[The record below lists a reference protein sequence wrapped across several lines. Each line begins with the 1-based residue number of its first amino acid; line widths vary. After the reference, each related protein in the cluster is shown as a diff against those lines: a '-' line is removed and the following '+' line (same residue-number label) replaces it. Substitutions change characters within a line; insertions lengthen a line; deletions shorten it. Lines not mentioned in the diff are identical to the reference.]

1 MHSSVYK
8 NIHAESP
15 LVLPS
20 GIHFHH
26 YCLDENNKKR
36 IQAFLDTLF
45 DPHQSFSTT
54 IEKHL
59 TTIKS
64 YISGGQSFEDFLHK
78 YNNSALCGFVWTNA
92 TISYRCRTCATNPC
106 MSLCPNCFHN
116 GNHQEHDAS
125 MFQSIGGGI
134 CDCGDITV
142 MNPNSFCKHH
152 GPNRLPNAPIPQ
164 SLIRCAQIVLPRLIL
179 RLIQYLR
186 SHATPIKSNP
196 YSTMV
201 DFNSLASLFDL
212 IDDLNNA
219 GSSIRSIF
227 TDCLLN
233 SEFYEQFNTQSSFN
247 DLPNIAYDVYLQ
259 QLNAATSLLIPT
271 SLRTDNS
278 LAYFHIRKAT
288 CLLDEIFFWL
298 TQYQIPERLLKF
310 VLMLLADFNFKR
322 SCIQSFLNIYGMS
335 IDRLAHCRNSRDRIN
350 SSRIAQISVQMFSNT
365 DIIIQAIKEYYLME
379 LMLSSLYSIFSNIL
393 TYCQLQEP
401 KENYH
406 LVVFEIDFSKNMHYW
421 PIISDFINVLSHE
434 NASREFL
441 SEKRFFITWIKI
453 MSWFQGMHVNHHG
466 TESELLLQSN
476 TNYLF
481 AFTIEAECC
490 AMVLWIFLAHLM
502 KPIVKNQVTFH
513 IPLHR
518 YISILNYVSLN
529 YQDGELKNLFPIENE
544 MFLLNL
550 AVFPLRIQVAKYE
563 IMTNTIWSQQSYEMQ
578 IQSDMYCSTRGNNC
592 SYMND
597 ADIFLLQ
604 LISTLVNMNVFMEM
618 FFKSFYVPEWLIQ
631 NTENNL
637 TFEKSSYVTLLEGS
651 LIVLAS
657 IVAFS
662 PHLELNDYE
671 HRRTELINALAIQD
685 CHYSYLDEHIAEP
698 KGFSTSKHG
707 IQSIVDDIAE
717 YIPPTIDI
725 TNEPKQGQ
733 YKLKDF
739 LWEDEF
745 DPLHVLL
752 RISRRD
758 LFETTMQ
765 RYTQWVKLMN
775 TFSYETNLWP
785 PYRLH
790 KPKDQFQT
798 NLRCILQSRYLHGF
812 FFSIC
817 HWMMNETM
825 IHEDILS
832 LVVYLCELAVD
843 DLIRRF
849 KYGEY
854 LNGYAPSATEPP
866 QCQNILGIN
875 HSVSLEKVCT
885 TIETS
890 NPSHVTNGTSKI
902 NSCRVT
908 DKTEFLNK
916 VEQCYARRTVKFN
929 QISEHEQ
936 EIQKKWDEL
945 IMTKDSSI
953 SNEMFYSMPS
963 YDLENQFIRSDSH
976 LNNHLTEEQNDQT
989 RAFIK
994 KKKNKIEGIV
1004 DGKYETFYDQDNLL
1018 INAHT
1023 VIENISFEHVVVD
1036 FENDTTESVCKEES
1050 NKEDSC
1056 TNTRLDQPSVNLNT
1070 ISIQTKSK
1078 YITET
1083 KCINMSLVQMLVH
1096 LLSKIILKIN
1106 DLNSSNISLSDLL
1119 DKTRRKKESQRVGD
1133 GTVYL
1138 GRLLIKFE
1146 QLCDECRVQIN
1157 ETISQLDQSQSNN
1170 NVDRITKKTK
1180 TNAIHK
1186 KISADIATKQQKLL
1200 ITSNDEHKEDE
1211 KMFSLTNDNNV
1222 ECCICQSK
1230 EDRDSLGLVIRLIDT
1245 GVLGVREIDETTDN
1259 YLPLSTNDS
1268 STDES
1273 SLKDF
1278 STCCHLYTN
1287 DKEQLSPINQKHNL
1301 TCAQVYEDKIRSMF
1315 QIFSEV
1321 IKNFHFIRIPNV
1333 KPRKVYQN
1341 LLQTVGELA

>member
-1 MHSSVYK
+1 MHSSAYK

-26 YCLDENNKKR
+26 YCLDESNKKR

-78 YNNSALCGFVWTNA
+78 YNNSVLCGFLWTNA
-92 TISYRCRTCATNPC
+92 AVSYRCRTCATNPC

-152 GPNRLPNAPIPQ
+152 GPSRLPNAPIPQ

-201 DFNSLASLFDL
+201 DFDSLASLFDL

-233 SEFYEQFNTQSSFN
+233 SDFYEQFNTQSSFN

-259 QLNAATSLLIPT
+259 QLNAATSLLIPI

-310 VLMLLADFNFKR
+310 VLMLLTDFNFKR

-335 IDRLAHCRNSRDRIN
+335 IDRWTHCRNSRDRIN
-350 SSRIAQISVQMFSNT
+350 RSRIAQISVQLFSNT

-379 LMLSSLYSIFSNIL
+379 LMLSSLYFIFSNIL
-393 TYCQLQEP
+393 TCCQLQEP

-406 LVVFEIDFSKNMHYW
+406 LVVFEIEFSKNMHYW

-453 MSWFQGMHVNHHG
+453 ISWFQGMNVNHHG
-466 TESELLLQSN
+466 AESELLLQSN

-481 AFTIEAECC
+481 AFTIETECC
-490 AMVLWIFLAHLM
+490 ALVLWTFLAHLM
-502 KPIVKNQVTFH
+502 KPDFLEMTTSLVNYLFLEVRQWLSSIGVEQYKDVVKNQVTFH

-544 MFLLNL
+544 IFLLNL

-563 IMTNTIWSQQSYEMQ
+563 IMTNTIWSYQSYEMQ
-578 IQSDMYCSTRGNNC
+578 MQSDMHCS
-592 SYMND
+592 
-597 ADIFLLQ
+597 A
-604 LISTLVNMNVFMEM
+604 
-618 FFKSFYVPEWLIQ
+618 
-631 NTENNL
+631 
-637 TFEKSSYVTLLEGS
+637 
-651 LIVLAS
+651 
-657 IVAFS
+657 
-662 PHLELNDYE
+662 H
-671 HRRTELINALAIQD
+671 
-685 CHYSYLDEHIAEP
+685 
-698 KGFSTSKHG
+698 
-707 IQSIVDDIAE
+707 
-717 YIPPTIDI
+717 
-725 TNEPKQGQ
+725 
-733 YKLKDF
+733 F

-775 TFSYETNLWP
+775 TFSYETNIWP

-798 NLRCILQSRYLHGF
+798 NLRCILQSRYLHGI

-832 LVVYLCELAVD
+832 LLVYLCELAID

-866 QCQNILGIN
+866 QCQNILGIS
-875 HSVSLEKVCT
+875 HSVSLETLTSLEDDNVESNSFKLNLSKDNEKVCA

-890 NPSHVTNGTSKI
+890 NPSHVANRTSKI

-908 DKTEFLNK
+908 NKTEFLNK
-916 VEQCYARRTVKFN
+916 IEQCYARRAIKFN

-936 EIQKKWDEL
+936 KIQKKWDEL
-945 IMTKDSSI
+945 MMTKDSSV
-953 SNEMFYSMPS
+953 SNE
-963 YDLENQFIRSDSH
+963 
-976 LNNHLTEEQNDQT
+976 
-989 RAFIK
+989 
-994 KKKNKIEGIV
+994 
-1004 DGKYETFYDQDNLL
+1004 
-1018 INAHT
+1018 
-1023 VIENISFEHVVVD
+1023 
-1036 FENDTTESVCKEES
+1036 
-1050 NKEDSC
+1050 
-1056 TNTRLDQPSVNLNT
+1056 
-1070 ISIQTKSK
+1070 
-1078 YITET
+1078 
-1083 KCINMSLVQMLVH
+1083 
-1096 LLSKIILKIN
+1096 
-1106 DLNSSNISLSDLL
+1106 
-1119 DKTRRKKESQRVGD
+1119 
-1133 GTVYL
+1133 
-1138 GRLLIKFE
+1138 
-1146 QLCDECRVQIN
+1146 
-1157 ETISQLDQSQSNN
+1157 
-1170 NVDRITKKTK
+1170 
-1180 TNAIHK
+1180 
-1186 KISADIATKQQKLL
+1186 
-1200 ITSNDEHKEDE
+1200 
-1211 KMFSLTNDNNV
+1211 
-1222 ECCICQSK
+1222 
-1230 EDRDSLGLVIRLIDT
+1230 
-1245 GVLGVREIDETTDN
+1245 
-1259 YLPLSTNDS
+1259 
-1268 STDES
+1268 
-1273 SLKDF
+1273 
-1278 STCCHLYTN
+1278 
-1287 DKEQLSPINQKHNL
+1287 
-1301 TCAQVYEDKIRSMF
+1301 
-1315 QIFSEV
+1315 
-1321 IKNFHFIRIPNV
+1321 
-1333 KPRKVYQN
+1333 
-1341 LLQTVGELA
+1341 